1 MKKNSK
7 IFATL
12 LFISSV
18 FVSLAGC
25 GKRTPS
31 ESETPTDPG
40 TEPEPPVVETV
51 SLINGWQDNLDS
63 VYDPVVTDGVLHMN
77 FDKAGATWA
86 TAKKGLGAVAADLEG
101 MTTLGLDLRM
111 DGYTEVGP
119 MLFILKIEFN
129 DAANNPAREVKFQA
143 SATQTTYEWDVS
155 AFDLTD
161 ALQMLMFID
170 PGSGTTKGD
179 AVFTTFAFA
188 KTHAVENPVIIG
200 TPVEVVKNVYESG
213 DTFDVNKNFYDGGD
227 FSYRITT
234 EAGVTTVDYVKYGL
248 EWPNMYNISTGVE
261 GFNFF
266 NVKIQG
272 PADKQALLKLEGG
285 EGLALEA
292 MVTFDGTEQE
302 LTLEFAKKQTKTGD
316 QFFRL
321 FAEPG
326 LNTIS
331 DGQIKITLLEF
342 SNVALVPIVDY
353 NNYYNGMNPW
363 DKEWNL
369 DTFVDGGDNLFTVT
383 GREVTWEN
391 AATGWSTVKMLLA
404 GKEHGFFTKFEATL
418 TAKQAMKVIVKVGAP
433 LNLEQ
438 TLDFTTDALTQTA
451 VIDMTGR
458 TYQDIN
464 AVTEVLMFPLFD
476 AATPTTGGLTIDTA
490 KFTTPKAAAVNENMI
505 DALYGPTAYNFTYD
519 GTKTTIQWD
528 AKGEWD
534 AFGLALDPTVDYT
547 AVTTVEVA
555 VESDTIAQ
563 LKVKLNDAQEYDL
576 DLTADGPQTLTLT
589 VTTPI
594 DAAAKPF
601 VIFFP
606 DGGQSAAGNLVI
618 TSLKLM

>member
-1 MKKNSK
+1 
-7 IFATL
+7 
-12 LFISSV
+12 
-18 FVSLAGC
+18 
-25 GKRTPS
+25 
-31 ESETPTDPG
+31 
-40 TEPEPPVVETV
+40 
-51 SLINGWQDNLDS
+51 
-63 VYDPVVTDGVLHMN
+63 
-77 FDKAGATWA
+77 
-86 TAKKGLGAVAADLEG
+86 
-101 MTTLGLDLRM
+101 
-111 DGYTEVGP
+111 
-119 MLFILKIEFN
+119 
-129 DAANNPAREVKFQA
+129 
-143 SATQTTYEWDVS
+143 
-155 AFDLTD
+155 
-161 ALQMLMFID
+161 
-170 PGSGTTKGD
+170 
-179 AVFTTFAFA
+179 
-188 KTHAVENPVIIG
+188 
-200 TPVEVVKNVYESG
+200 
-213 DTFDVNKNFYDGGD
+213 
-227 FSYRITT
+227 
-234 EAGVTTVDYVKYGL
+234 
-248 EWPNMYNISTGVE
+248 
-261 GFNFF
+261 
-266 NVKIQG
+266 
-272 PADKQALLKLEGG
+272 
-285 EGLALEA
+285 
-292 MVTFDGTEQE
+292 
-302 LTLEFAKKQTKTGD
+302 
-316 QFFRL
+316 
-321 FAEPG
+321 
-326 LNTIS
+326 
-331 DGQIKITLLEF
+331 
-342 SNVALVPIVDY
+342 
-353 NNYYNGMNPW
+353 
-363 DKEWNL
+363 
-369 DTFVDGGDNLFTVT
+369 
-383 GREVTWEN
+383 
-391 AATGWSTVKMLLA
+391 
-404 GKEHGFFTKFEATL
+404 
-418 TAKQAMKVIVKVGAP
+418 MKVIVKVGAP